1 MARESPVLASPSFAM
16 APDITGVKLRHLYGL
31 VALEHIELAQ
41 LLLFV
46 LGHIIESIVILNY
59 AGTNLEQRIFS
70 QERIRDGFKDKGASC
85 LLEIIVRVIHS
96 SAALIQSGFF
106 SL

>member
-1 MARESPVLASPSFAM
+1 MRFCGQRISRFSVSQLRDGA
-16 APDITGVKLRHLYGL
+16 DITGVKLRHLYGL

-59 AGTNLEQRIFS
+59 AGTNLEQRIFFP
-70 QERIRDGFKDKGASC
+70 GKDP
-85 LLEIIVRVIHS
+85 RW
-96 SAALIQSGFF
+96 F
-106 SL
+106 